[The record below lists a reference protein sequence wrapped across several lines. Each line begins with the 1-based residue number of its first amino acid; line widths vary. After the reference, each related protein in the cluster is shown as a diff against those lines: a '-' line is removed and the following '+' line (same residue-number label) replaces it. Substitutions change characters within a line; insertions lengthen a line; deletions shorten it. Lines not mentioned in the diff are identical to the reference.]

1 MLKSFLLPL
10 LGWSSIALNLD
21 DEDSVCSNYTVSGP
35 IRIRDDHTVIE
46 NTVIYA
52 DPADLTRQN
61 DQAVKIVAE
70 HVTLRNVVIYHAANA
85 MGIYG
90 YNSHNLTLENVKVI
104 SYGNPWGAN
113 PCPTRKPFLGQDCSN
128 IKILGGYNTRMDNV
142 HVENGSR
149 GISCVRCADSHFT
162 NIVAKN
168 ARGPYPGGSA
178 LQFTYA
184 DNSIIEGF
192 SVLAELDIAW

>member
-10 LGWSSIALNLD
+10 LGWSSIALNLN
-21 DEDSVCSNYTVSGP
+21 DEDSVCSDYTVSGP
-35 IRIRDDHTVIE
+35 IKIWEDHTVIE
-46 NTVIYA
+46 NMVIYA

-61 DQAVKIVAE
+61 DQAVRIVAE

-113 PCPTRKPFLGQDCSN
+113 PCPSRRPFLGQDCTN
-128 IKILGGYNTRMDNV
+128 IKILGGTNTTMTNV
-142 HVENGSR
+142 LV
-149 GISCVRCADSHFT
+149 DSG
-162 NIVAKN
+162 VS
-168 ARGPYPGGSA
+168 G
-178 LQFTYA
+178 
-184 DNSIIEGF
+184 
-192 SVLAELDIAW
+192 